1 MNDMN
6 VMPSKFTFLRAST
19 MLKTL
24 VPIGLLATT
33 IGFAQAGD
41 TIPELASSSG
51 RLDTLVSVVKAA
63 DLAGA
68 LSGDGPFTVFAP
80 TDEAFARLDAKTVN
94 ALLEEPGRGTLKRIL
109 THHVVPGRLEARDLV
124 EMDSVV
130 TLAGT
135 TLDLSPF
142 NGRLLVDKSVVETA
156 DINASNGVV
165 HLIDRVLMPPPQA
178 KPLEQLLFAA
188 IDRGVP
194 LYNDGSPE
202 ACCAVYA
209 TALEAVVLTNGW
221 NLSEARTANLKTA
234 VINANEMTDQ
244 RERAWTLRR
253 IIDALLMDDQMKA
266 SSNEQTTTQQGDS
279 QGVKVYDFANSRQAG
294 NWQIVL
300 DGVMGGLS
308 TGNIET
314 RNGTMVFSGE
324 TSLRNN
330 GGFSSMRA
338 PVEKGIFKDSDS
350 IRLRV
355 KGDGRTWII
364 GTRNSTSRRGGD
376 SFWTRFDTKDGEWMT
391 VTIPIE
397 GMERHFFGQ
406 KMAGDI
412 TPEEV
417 AALEFYM
424 YDKKAGPFR
433 LEIESI
439 EGVKDVI

>member
-1 MNDMN
+1 MN
-6 VMPSKFTFLRAST
+6 VMPSTFLSTKASS
-19 MLKTL
+19 MLNKIIPL
-24 VPIGLLATT
+24 GLLATT

-51 RLDTLVSVVKAA
+51 RLDTLVSVVTAA

-68 LSGDGPFTVFAP
+68 LSSEGPFTVFAP
-80 TDEAFARLDAKTVN
+80 TDEAFARLDSKTVN

-221 NLSEARTANLKTA
+221 NISETRTANLKTA
-234 VINANEMTDQ
+234 VEKANEMGDQ

-266 SSNEQTTTQQGDS
+266 NSEQPTTQAGDRQS
-279 QGVKVYDFANSRQAG
+279 VRVYDFENGNQARS
-294 NWQIVL
+294 WQIVL

-314 RNGTMVFSGE
+314 DNGTMVFSGE

-338 PVEKGIFKDSDS
+338 PVEKGVFKDSDS

-355 KGDGRTWII
+355 KGDGRTWIL
-364 GTRNSTSRRGGD
+364 GTRKSAGRMGGD
-376 SFWTRFDTKDGEWMT
+376 SFWTRFDTVDGEWQT
-391 VTIPIE
+391 VTIPID

-406 KMAGDI
+406 KMAGTI

-417 AALEFYM
+417 GAIEFYM

>member
-6 VMPSKFTFLRAST
+6 VKPSKILLLRAST
-19 MLKTL
+19 MLKQL
-24 VPIGLLATT
+24 LPIGILATT
-33 IGFAQAGD
+33 IGLAHGGD

-68 LSGDGPFTVFAP
+68 LSSEGPFTVFAP

-94 ALLEEPGRGTLKRIL
+94 ALLDEPGRATLKRIL
-109 THHVVPGRLEARDLV
+109 THHVVPGRFEARDLI

-135 TLDLSPF
+135 TLELSPF

-156 DINASNGVV
+156 DVNASNGVV
-165 HLIDRVLMPPPQA
+165 HLIDRVLMPPPLA

-202 ACCAVYA
+202 GCCAVYA
-209 TALEAVVLTNGW
+209 TALEAVVLINGW
-221 NLSEARTANLKTA
+221 NLSETRTANLKTA
-234 VINANEMTDQ
+234 VTKANEMTDQ

-266 SSNEQTTTQQGDS
+266 SNEQAPSQQAGS
-279 QGVKVYDFANSRQAG
+279 QEVKVYDFKNTRQAG
-294 NWQIVL
+294 NWQVVL
-300 DGVMGGLS
+300 DGVMGGRS
-308 TGNIET
+308 TGKIET
-314 RNGTMVFSGE
+314 TNGTMIFSGK
-324 TSLRNN
+324 TSLENN

-355 KGDGRTWII
+355 KGDGRTWIL
-364 GTRNSTSRRGGD
+364 GAKNSSGRMGGD
-376 SFWTRFDTKDGEWMT
+376 SFWTRFDTEDGKWQT
-391 VTIPIE
+391 VTIPID
-397 GMERHFFGQ
+397 GMEKHYFGQ
-406 KMAGDI
+406 KMSGTI
-412 TPEEV
+412 TPAEV
-417 AALEFYM
+417 GALEFYM

-433 LEIESI
+433 LQIESI

>member
-1 MNDMN
+1 
-6 VMPSKFTFLRAST
+6 

-135 TLDLSPF
+135 TLELSPF

-156 DINASNGVV
+156 DVNASNGVV

-221 NLSEARTANLKTA
+221 NLSETRTANLKTA
-234 VINANEMTDQ
+234 VANANEMSDQ

-266 SSNEQTTTQQGDS
+266 NSNDQGAPQQGDS

-294 NWQIVL
+294 SWQVVL

-324 TSLRNN
+324 TPRMANGRRSPSPSTAWRDTSSVRRCQVTSPQEKSARSSSTCTTRRKVRSDLRSNQSKASRTSSDSEASTAANESSIHPHAIAWLASEYQAIVLFRQAIVMSSLR
-330 GGFSSMRA
+330 
-338 PVEKGIFKDSDS
+338 
-350 IRLRV
+350 
-355 KGDGRTWII
+355 
-364 GTRNSTSRRGGD
+364 
-376 SFWTRFDTKDGEWMT
+376 
-391 VTIPIE
+391 
-397 GMERHFFGQ
+397 
-406 KMAGDI
+406 
-412 TPEEV
+412 
-417 AALEFYM
+417 
-424 YDKKAGPFR
+424 
-433 LEIESI
+433 
-439 EGVKDVI
+439 

>member
-1 MNDMN
+1 
-6 VMPSKFTFLRAST
+6 

-24 VPIGLLATT
+24 VPVGLLATT

-68 LSGDGPFTVFAP
+68 LSSEGPFTVFAP

-94 ALLEEPGRGTLKRIL
+94 ALLEEPGRNTLKRIL

-135 TLDLSPF
+135 TIELSPF
-142 NGRLLVDKSVVETA
+142 NGRLLVDTSVVETA

-209 TALEAVVLTNGW
+209 TALEALVLSNGW
-221 NLSEARTANLKTA
+221 NLSETRTANLKTA
-234 VINANEMTDQ
+234 IDNANAMTDQ

-266 SSNEQTTTQQGDS
+266 NSDQPDQPKTENE
-279 QGVKVYDFANSRQAG
+279 GVKVYDFQNTRQAR
-294 NWQIVL
+294 NWRIVL

-308 TGNIET
+308 TGEIET
-314 RNGTMVFSGE
+314 GDGTMIFSGE

-338 PVEKGIFKDSDS
+338 AVEKGVFKDSDS

-355 KGDGRTWII
+355 KGDGRTWIL
-364 GTRNSTSRRGGD
+364 GTRKSSGRMGGD
-376 SFWTRFDTKDGEWMT
+376 SYWTRFDTKDGEWQT
-391 VTIPIE
+391 VTIPID

-406 KMAGDI
+406 RMAGSI

-417 AALEFYM
+417 GAIEFYM

>member
-1 MNDMN
+1 
-6 VMPSKFTFLRAST
+6 
-19 MLKTL
+19 
-24 VPIGLLATT
+24 
-33 IGFAQAGD
+33 
-41 TIPELASSSG
+41 
-51 RLDTLVSVVKAA
+51 
-63 DLAGA
+63 
-68 LSGDGPFTVFAP
+68 
-80 TDEAFARLDAKTVN
+80 
-94 ALLEEPGRGTLKRIL
+94 
-109 THHVVPGRLEARDLV
+109 
-124 EMDSVV
+124 MDSVV

-135 TLDLSPF
+135 TIELSPF
-142 NGRLLVDKSVVETA
+142 NGRLLVDTSVVETA
-156 DINASNGVV
+156 DIKASNGVV

-209 TALEAVVLTNGW
+209 TALEALVLSDGW
-221 NLSEARTANLKTA
+221 NLSETRTANLKTA
-234 VINANEMTDQ
+234 IANANDMTDQ

-266 SSNEQTTTQQGDS
+266 NSEQPASRMGES
-279 QGVKVYDFANSRQAG
+279 AGVTVYDFENTRQAR

-308 TGNIET
+308 TGDIET
-314 RNGTMVFSGE
+314 GDGTMIFSGE

-338 PVEKGIFKDSDS
+338 AVEKGVFKDSDS

-355 KGDGRTWII
+355 KGDGRTWIL
-364 GTRNSTSRRGGD
+364 GTRVSGRMGGD
-376 SFWTRFDTKDGEWMT
+376 SYWTRFDTKDGEWQT
-391 VTIPIE
+391 VTIPID

-406 KMAGDI
+406 KMAGSI

-417 AALEFYM
+417 GAIEFYM

>member
-1 MNDMN
+1 
-6 VMPSKFTFLRAST
+6 
-19 MLKTL
+19 MLKQIL
-24 VPIGLLATT
+24 PIGLLATT
-33 IGFAQAGD
+33 VGFAHGGD
-41 TIPELASSSG
+41 TIPELATASG
-51 RLDTLVSVVKAA
+51 RLDTLVSVVVAA

-68 LSGDGPFTVFAP
+68 LSGEGPFTVFAP
-80 TDEAFARLDAKTVN
+80 TDEAFSRLDAKTVN

-135 TLDLSPF
+135 TLELSPF

-165 HLIDRVLMPPPQA
+165 HLIDRVLMPPPLA

-209 TALEAVVLTNGW
+209 TALEALVLTDGW
-221 NLSEARTANLKTA
+221 NLSENRTANLKTA
-234 VINANEMTDQ
+234 ITNANEMTDQ

-266 SSNEQTTTQQGDS
+266 TNAPNPTGDASEQA
-279 QGVKVYDFANSRQAG
+279 VKVYNFENSRQAG
-294 NWQIVL
+294 SWQIVL

-314 RNGTMVFSGE
+314 TNGTMIFSGE

-338 PVEKGIFKDSDS
+338 PVEKGIFKNSDS
-350 IRLRV
+350 IKIRV
-355 KGDGRTWII
+355 KGDGRTWIL
-364 GTRNSTSRRGGD
+364 GTRKGAGRMGGD

-391 VTIPIE
+391 VTIPID
-397 GMERHFFGQ
+397 GMERHYFGQ
-406 KMAGDI
+406 KMSGTI

-417 AALEFYM
+417 GALEFYM
-424 YDKKAGPFR
+424 YDKKTGPFR